1 MYMIKQIQSIK
12 EGKMNRKDVLRIHK
26 NASDILKKEPGN
38 QKAKDIIEYI
48 ENNFVPEIMRRYTFV
63 AFKPFGRLED
73 AEDKQWY
80 KGGFYDLQYYEDK
93 IQMGYY
99 YELLPGDIII
109 TKTNSTNAS
118 DSEVG
123 HMRIFAHG
131 VITNIVDSPKNN
143 HRWYKV
149 DWTVPEKFLEVP
161 HMGCTKAIAH
171 RDLEV
176 VEDKLPVEFWKWLE
190 DGSVE

>member
-1 MYMIKQIQSIK
+1 MKIIESIKQGNKS
-12 EGKMNRKDVLRIHK
+12 RKDILILHR
-26 NASDILKKEPGN
+26 NALTKLKKEPDN
-38 QKAKDIIEYI
+38 EKAKQLIEYI
-48 ENNFVPEIMRRYTFV
+48 ENNFLPETMKRYTFV
-63 AFKPFGRLED
+63 AFKPHGRIED
-73 AEDKQWY
+73 AQDKQWY
-80 KGGFYDLQYYEDK
+80 TGGFYDLKYYEDP

-99 YELLPGDIII
+99 YELLPGDILI
-109 TKTNSTNAS
+109 TKTNSTNSS
-118 DSEVG
+118 DSEKG

-131 VITNIVDSPKNN
+131 VITKIVDSPKDN

>member
-1 MYMIKQIQSIK
+1 MKIIESIK
-12 EGKMNRKDVLRIHK
+12 DGKKTRKDILILHR
-26 NASDILKKEPGN
+26 NALDTLKKEPDN

-93 IQMGYY
+93 VQMGYY

-171 RDLEV
+171 RDLEI
-176 VEDKLPVEFWKWLE
+176 VENKMPVEFWKWLE

>member
-1 MYMIKQIQSIK
+1 MKIIENIKA
-12 EGKMNRKDVLRIHK
+12 GKKTRLDILTLHR
-26 NASDILKKEPGN
+26 NALDILKKEPKN
-38 QKAKDIIEYI
+38 EKAKQLIEYI
-48 ENNFVPEIMRRYTFV
+48 EKNFIPEFMRRYTFV

-73 AEDKQWY
+73 AQDKKWY

-109 TKTNSTNAS
+109 TKTNSTNTK
-118 DSEVG
+118 DSEIG

-131 VITNIVDSPKNN
+131 VITKIIDSPKNN

-149 DWTVPEKFLEVP
+149 DWTIPDLFLEVP

-171 RDLEV
+171 RDIEV
-176 VEDKLPVEFWKWLE
+176 VEDKMPVEFWKWLK